1 MSAPLSRAQTS
12 AASFSKN
19 RTAAAGAE
27 ACLELSPNPQDFKL
41 EREDWTS
48 FRTVEGLQQKAGV
61 TRRQLRRLVL
71 KELTDNG
78 LDACADVTVGRLVGG
93 GYFVEDNGPGF
104 GGSPED
110 IARMFSV
117 NRPMVSSKLVRLPT
131 RGALGNG
138 LRVVTGAVL
147 ASNGL
152 LTVVTRNKR
161 IALRPETT
169 GTTTVVEVTDVD
181 HPVGTRIEIG
191 LGHTI
196 EADDL
201 DLSWAEAACEIGVA
215 GTTYE
220 GETSPLWYDAAHFHE
235 LIMASGDRPLRE
247 LIAKFD
253 GCSGPKA
260 GTIVANAGLGRT
272 SCSSIDRQQATRLL
286 EVARQHARPVKPERL
301 GSIGADLFRDRYYAF
316 ERGTVSI
323 GSSTPQ
329 AEIPFVIETWIERSE
344 SKSDASLVALVNR
357 TPITQEIN
365 VYRSSR
371 AKGKLYL
378 TGCGLCHY
386 TDIPAKGSFDICLN
400 LTTPFCEITSDGKA
414 PNLEPFAPWI
424 VVAIS
429 KAIGKAHRAAPKQD
443 VKVTIKD
450 VVLDNLDAAVA
461 KTSGDGAYEFNS
473 RQVFYVL
480 RDLVQRETGK
490 ELQEPTFQGIVTEY
504 ESENGEI
511 PGMYRE
517 PRGSLLHPH
526 DDSGPMP
533 LGTLSVRDYER
544 PIWTFDKILYLEKE
558 GFTQALQSVGW
569 LERHDCAILSSK
581 GYTTRAARDLV
592 DKLAEH
598 DEPVT
603 VFCVHD
609 ADAFGT
615 MIYQTFQEATKARGA
630 RKIDIVNLGLEP
642 AEAQAMGLP
651 AEVLESGKRNKP
663 VAEYVAPQWRDW
675 LQTNRVELNAMP
687 MPQFLAWLDGKMAK
701 FGNGKLIP
709 PEDVL
714 TEDLDARIE
723 QKIRGAVRER
733 ILLEAGFEDQVAAT
747 LDTIARPDS
756 GDLIKGIE
764 FLFEEEQERSWRD
777 HIESIATGIMVRR
790 MGGAK

>member
-1 MSAPLSRAQTS
+1 
-12 AASFSKN
+12 
-19 RTAAAGAE
+19 
-27 ACLELSPNPQDFKL
+27 
-41 EREDWTS
+41 
-48 FRTVEGLQQKAGV
+48 
-61 TRRQLRRLVL
+61 LRRLVL
-71 KELTDNG
+71 KELADNG
-78 LDACADVTVGRLVGG
+78 LDAGAEVTVGRLAGG
-93 GYFVEDNGPGF
+93 GYFVEDNGPGI
-104 GGSPED
+104 GGSPDD

-147 ASNGL
+147 ASNGS
-152 LTVVTRNKR
+152 LTVITRNR
-161 IALRPETT
+161 RMVLRPETT
-169 GTTTVVEVTDVD
+169 GTTTVAEVTDVD
-181 HPVGTRIEIG
+181 HPVGTRIEIS

-196 EADDL
+196 EVDSDDL
-201 DLSWAEAACEIGVA
+201 AWAEAACETGAA

-235 LIMASGDRPLRE
+235 LILASGARPLRE

-253 GCSGPKA
+253 GCSGAKA
-260 GTIVANAGLGRT
+260 GTIVAKAGLGRT

-301 GSIGADLFRDRYYAF
+301 GIVGADLFPDRYYAI

-323 GSSTPQ
+323 GSLSPQ
-329 AEIPFVIETWIERSE
+329 AEIPFVIETWVERSGP
-344 SKSDASLVALVNR
+344 KSDASLVALVNR

-365 VYRSSR
+365 VYRSSQT
-371 AKGKLYL
+371 KGELYL
-378 TGCGLCHY
+378 RGCGLSHCMN
-386 TDIPAKGSFDICLN
+386 IPAKGNFGICLN

-414 PNLEPFAPWI
+414 PNLEPFALWI
-424 VVAIS
+424 GAAIS

-480 RDLVQRETGK
+480 RDLVQTETGK
-490 ELQEPTFQGIVTEY
+490 ELQEPTFQGIITEY

-526 DDSGPMP
+526 SDAGPMP
-533 LGTLSVRDYER
+533 LGTLSVRDYGR
-544 PIWTFDKILYLEKE
+544 PIWTFNKILYLEKE

-615 MIYQTFQEATKARGA
+615 MIFQTFQEATKARGA
-630 RKIDIVNLGLEP
+630 RKVDIVNLGLEP
-642 AEAQAMGLP
+642 AEAQFIGLP

-709 PEDVL
+709 PEDVI
-714 TEDLDARIE
+714 TEDLDDRIE
-723 QKIRGAVRER
+723 QKVREALKEK
-733 ILLEAGFEDQVAAT
+733 ILHEARFDEQVTAA
-747 LDTIARPDS
+747 LAMIKRPT
-756 GDLIKGIE
+756 GLALVEGIE
-764 FLFEEEQERSWRD
+764 DLFQEEQERSWRD
-777 HIESIATGIMVRR
+777 HIEALAADLV
-790 MGGAK
+790 GGAR

>member
-1 MSAPLSRAQTS
+1 MSVVIPSIPPTDT
-12 AASFSKN
+12 FSKN
-19 RTAAAGAE
+19 LAEVVGAE
-27 ACLELSPNPQDFKL
+27 ACLELGPNPQDFKF

-61 TRRQLRRLVL
+61 ARGLLRRLVL
-71 KELTDNG
+71 KELADNG
-78 LDACADVTVGRLVGG
+78 LDAGADVTVGRLVGG
-93 GYFVEDNGPGF
+93 GYFVEDDGPGI
-104 GGSPED
+104 GGPPDD
-110 IARMFSV
+110 IARILSV

-147 ASNGL
+147 ASNGS
-152 LTVVTRNKR
+152 LTVITRNR
-161 IALRPETT
+161 RMTLRPETT
-169 GTTTVVEVTDVD
+169 GMTTVVEVTDVD
-181 HPVGTRIEIG
+181 HPVGTRIEIS

-201 DLSWAEAACEIGVA
+201 DLAWAEAACETGAV

-220 GETSPLWYDAAHFHE
+220 GETSPLWYDVAHFHE
-235 LIMASGDRPLRE
+235 LILASGDRPLRE
-247 LIAKFD
+247 LIARFD
-253 GCSGPKA
+253 GCSGAKA
-260 GTIVANAGLGRT
+260 GTILAKAGLGRAL
-272 SCSSIDRQQATRLL
+272 CSGIDRHQATRLL
-286 EVARQHARPVKPERL
+286 QISRQHARPVKPERL
-301 GSIGADLFRDRYYAF
+301 GVVGADLFPERYYAI

-323 GSSTPQ
+323 GSLSPQ
-329 AEIPFVIETWIERSE
+329 AEIPFVIETWIERSGP
-344 SKSDASLVALVNR
+344 KSDASLVALVNR

-365 VYRSSR
+365 VYRSSQT
-371 AKGKLYL
+371 KGELYL
-378 TGCGLCHY
+378 RGCGLSHCMN
-386 TDIPAKGSFDICLN
+386 IPAKGNFGICLN

-424 VVAIS
+424 GAAIS
-429 KAIGKAHRAAPKQD
+429 KAIRKAHRAAPKQD

-480 RDLVQRETGK
+480 RDLVQKATGK
-490 ELQEPTFQGIVTEY
+490 ELHEPTFQGIVTEY

-526 DDSGPMP
+526 SDAGPMP
-533 LGTLSVRDYER
+533 LGTLSVRDYGR
-544 PIWTFDKILYLEKE
+544 PIWTFNKILYLEKE

-615 MIYQTFQEATKARGA
+615 MIFQTFQEATKARGA
-630 RKIDIVNLGLEP
+630 RKVDIVNLGLEP
-642 AEAQAMGLP
+642 AEAQFMGLP

-709 PEDVL
+709 PVDVI
-714 TEDLDARIE
+714 TEDLDDRIE
-723 QKIRGAVRER
+723 LKIRGAVRER
-733 ILLEAGFEDQVAAT
+733 ILREAGFEDQVAAT
-747 LDTIARPDS
+747 LDLIERPDS
-756 GDLIKGIE
+756 GDLIRGIE
-764 FLFEEEQERSWRD
+764 LLFEEEQKRSWRD
-777 HIESIATGIMVRR
+777 HMESVATGIMVRR
-790 MGGAK
+790 MGGAS

>member
-1 MSAPLSRAQTS
+1 MSALYPHTQTS
-12 AASFSKN
+12 AGLSKT
-19 RTAAAGAE
+19 RAAMVGAE
-27 ACLELSPNPQDFKL
+27 ACLEPGPNPQDFKF

-61 TRRQLRRLVL
+61 ARGLLRRLVL
-71 KELTDNG
+71 KELADNG
-78 LDACADVTVGRLVGG
+78 LDAGADVTVGRLVEG
-93 GYFVEDNGPGF
+93 GYFVEDNGPGI
-104 GGSPED
+104 GGSPD
-110 IARMFSV
+110 AIARMFSV

-138 LRVVTGAVL
+138 LRVISGAVL
-147 ASNGL
+147 ASNGS
-152 LTVVTRNKR
+152 LTVITRNRR
-161 IALRPETT
+161 ITLRPETT

-181 HPVGTRIEIG
+181 HPVGTRIEIS

-201 DLSWAEAACEIGVA
+201 DLAWAEAACETGAA
-215 GTTYE
+215 GTTYK

-235 LIMASGDRPLRE
+235 LILASGDRPLRE

-253 GCSGPKA
+253 GCSGAKA
-260 GTIVANAGLGRT
+260 GTIMAKAGLGR
-272 SCSSIDRQQATRLL
+272 SLCSSIDRQQATRLL
-286 EVARQHARPVKPERL
+286 EVARHHARPVKPERL
-301 GSIGADLFRDRYYAF
+301 GIVGVDLYPDRYYAI
-316 ERGTVSI
+316 ERDTVSI
-323 GSSTPQ
+323 GSASPE
-329 AEIPFVIETWIERSE
+329 AEIPFVIETWIERSGP
-344 SKSDASLVALVNR
+344 KSDASLVALVNR
-357 TPITQEIN
+357 TPITREIN
-365 VYRSSR
+365 AYRSSR
-371 AKGKLYL
+371 AKDKLYL
-378 TGCGLCHY
+378 MGCGLSHY
-386 TDIPAKGSFDICLN
+386 IDIPAKGSFHICLN

-424 VVAIS
+424 GAAIS
-429 KAIGKAHRAAPKQD
+429 KAIGKAHRAAPKEN

-480 RDLVQRETGK
+480 RDLVQKATGK
-490 ELQEPTFQGIVTEY
+490 ELQEPTFQGIITEY

-526 DDSGPMP
+526 SDAGPMP
-533 LGTLSVRDYER
+533 LGTLSVRDYGR
-544 PIWTFDKILYLEKE
+544 PIWTFNKILYLEKE
-558 GFTQALQSVGW
+558 GFTQALQAVGW

-615 MIYQTFQEATKARGA
+615 MIFQTFQEETKARGA
-630 RKIDIVNLGLEP
+630 RKVDIVNLGLEP
-642 AEAQAMGLP
+642 AEAQFMGLP

-663 VAEYVAPQWRDW
+663 VAGYVAPQWRTW
-675 LQTNRVELNAMP
+675 LQTNRVELNAMS
-687 MPQFLAWLDGKMAK
+687 MPAFIAWLDRKMAK

-714 TEDLDARIE
+714 TEDLDNRIE
-723 QKIRGAVRER
+723 HKIREAVRER
-733 ILLEAGFEDQVAAT
+733 ILRDAGFEDQVAAT
-747 LDTIARPDS
+747 LDMIERPDS
-756 GDLIKGIE
+756 GDLIRGIE
-764 FLFEEEQERSWRD
+764 VLLEEEQERSWRD
-777 HIESIATGIMVRR
+777 HIESVATGIMVRQ

>member
-1 MSAPLSRAQTS
+1 MNSPYPHTRTS
-12 AASFSKN
+12 AGLSKN
-19 RTAAAGAE
+19 RAAMVGAE
-27 ACLELSPNPQDFKL
+27 ACLKLGPNPQDFKF

-48 FRTVEGLQQKAGV
+48 FRTIEGLQQKAGV
-61 TRRQLRRLVL
+61 ARGQLRRLVL
-71 KELTDNG
+71 KELADNG
-78 LDACADVTVGRLVGG
+78 LDAGAEVTVGRLAGG
-93 GYFVEDNGPGF
+93 GYFVEDNGPGI
-104 GGSPED
+104 GGSLDD

-147 ASNGL
+147 ASNGS
-152 LTVVTRNKR
+152 LTVITRNRR

-169 GTTTVVEVTDVD
+169 GTTTVVVVTDVD
-181 HPVGTRIEIG
+181 HPVGTRIEIS

-201 DLSWAEAACEIGVA
+201 DLAWAEAACETAAV
-215 GTTYE
+215 GTSYE
-220 GETSPLWYDAAHFHE
+220 GETSPLWYDEAHFHE
-235 LIMASGDRPLRE
+235 LILASGNRPLRE

-253 GCSGPKA
+253 GCSGAKA
-260 GTIVANAGLGRT
+260 GTIVANAGLGRAL
-272 SCSSIDRQQATRLL
+272 CSSIDRQQAARLL

-301 GSIGADLFRDRYYAF
+301 GIVGVELFPDRYYAI

-323 GSSTPQ
+323 GSSSPR
-329 AEIPFVIETWIERSE
+329 AEIPFVIESWVERSG
-344 SKSDASLVALVNR
+344 SKSDASLVVLVNR
-357 TPITQEIN
+357 TPITQEIDA
-365 VYRSSR
+365 YRSSQ
-371 AKGKLYL
+371 AKDKLYL
-378 TGCGLCHY
+378 MGCELSHSI
-386 TDIPAKGSFDICLN
+386 DIPAKGTFAICFN

-424 VVAIS
+424 GAAIS

-490 ELQEPTFQGIVTEY
+490 ELQEPTFQGIITEY

-526 DDSGPMP
+526 DDAGPMP
-533 LGTLSVRDYER
+533 LGTLSVRHYGR
-544 PIWTFDKILYLEKE
+544 PIWTFNKILYLEKE

-615 MIYQTFQEATKARGA
+615 MIFQTFQEATKARGA
-630 RKIDIVNLGLEP
+630 RKVDIVNLGLEP
-642 AEAQAMGLP
+642 AEAHFMGLP

-663 VAEYVAPQWRDW
+663 VAEYVAPQWREW

-701 FGNGKLIP
+701 FGTGKLIP

-714 TEDLDARIE
+714 TENLAVRIE

-733 ILLEAGFEDQVAAT
+733 ILREAGFEDQVAAT
-747 LDTIARPDS
+747 LDMIEKPTS
-756 GDLIKGIE
+756 GDLIRGIE

-777 HIESIATGIMVRR
+777 RIEAVATDITVRW
-790 MGGAK
+790 MGGAS